1 MSRKKQPEQLDK
13 DDLPE
18 LNEDGESM
26 DELLDLLGSDEE
38 ALETDEDDTEDAK
51 EIERFEPGES
61 DHDATTLYLKEIGY
75 VPLFTRK
82 EELYFARLAAKG
94 DEDAKSRMVQGN
106 LRLVVKIAKR
116 YIHRGLPLLDLIEE
130 GNLGLMHALE
140 KFDPERGFRFSTYAS
155 WWIKQNIERAL
166 LNQTHT
172 IRVPVYVLKELNF
185 YLRAARKLAQTLDHE
200 PSAEELAEFLDRPV
214 KDIKKILSATTAVD
228 SIDALFDDSSRSI
241 SETISDQEGT
251 LDQQIANNDFYKN
264 LSLWMQQLDEREQEV
279 LSMRYGLGT
288 YEPMTLEEVGQA
300 MELTRER
307 VRQIQFEA
315 LKKLKKIMG
324 NNTLTR
330 EMLLS
335 DWQT

>member
-1 MSRKKQPEQLDK
+1 MSRNKEPDLEQEEV
-13 DDLPE
+13 DL
-18 LNEDGESM
+18 EDGEPT
-26 DELLDLLGSDEE
+26 DEVLDLLGEEDEEQLLEDSDEK
-38 ALETDEDDTEDAK
+38 LEEVA
-51 EIERFEPGES
+51 RFDPGES
-61 DHDATTLYLKEIGY
+61 GNDATTLYLKEIGY

-116 YIHRGLPLLDLIEE
+116 YINRGLPLLDLIEE
-130 GNLGLMHALE
+130 GNLGLMHALD

-185 YLRAARKLAQTLDHE
+185 YLRAARKLSQSLDHE

-214 KDIKKILSATTAVD
+214 KEIKKILSATTAVD
-228 SIDALFDDSSRSI
+228 SIDALFDESSRSV
-241 SETISDQEGT
+241 SETISDQTGT
-251 LDQQIANNDFYKN
+251 LDQQFANKDFYKN
-264 LSLWMQQLDEREQEV
+264 LHIWILKLEEREQQV
-279 LSMRYGLGT
+279 LSMRYGLGS
-288 YEPMTLEEVGQA
+288 YEPMTLEEAGQA
-300 MELTRER
+300 LELTRER

-315 LKKLKKIMG
+315 LRKLKTMMG
-324 NNTLTR
+324 DHTLTR

-335 DWQT
+335 DWQP

>member
-1 MSRKKQPEQLDK
+1 MARKDEEAEFDK
-13 DDLPE
+13 DIEPE
-18 LNEDGESM
+18 EDGESM
-26 DELLDLLGSDEE
+26 DELLDLLGEDEVSVEE
-38 ALETDEDDTEDAK
+38 AEEDSEETQKA
-51 EIERFEPGES
+51 ERFEPGES

-94 DEDAKSRMVQGN
+94 DEDAKSRMVQSN

-116 YIHRGLPLLDLIEE
+116 YINRGLPLLDLVEE

-185 YLRAARKLAQTLDHE
+185 YLRAARKLAQSLDHE

-228 SIDALFDDSSRSI
+228 SIDALFDDSSRSFA
-241 SETISDQEGT
+241 ETISDQEGT
-251 LDQQIANNDFYKN
+251 LDQKFANNDFYKN
-264 LSLWMQQLDEREQEV
+264 LSVWMRQLDDREQQV
-279 LSMRYGLGT
+279 LSMRYGLAN

-300 MELTRER
+300 LELTRER

-335 DWQT
+335 DWQP